1 MIDLTDTVII
11 EMMLKLDTTS
21 EIQQNEVP
29 SLLSEKTKTS
39 KHSQPSKSLS
49 YNTSTSSVRAKAFA
63 ELATS
68 NEQAEFDVL
77 IAEKEKARRECEA
90 QDELRKATER
100 AKYDHDMAILKARKL
115 KAVANVKLDAIEQSV
130 DSKDT
135 AIRKLN
141 VKHEDTSKR
150 TRTWLG
156 DQRQVINDNNSEEL
170 SDLYEQKETITNLP
184 TNYHPENPVF
194 HRKVA
199 ESQDNNNQH
208 RPSEMQYCFN
218 AIVATNERLVESLAK
233 QSLPK
238 YPPDLFT
245 GDVTMFYAWK
255 QAFKAMIRDTGISP
269 EQEVNY
275 LYKYTSGEPQRLLN
289 SFRKCQRK
297 DPKKLLSEVWTELES
312 QFGIAAITHSLLEQL
327 RENAKFEE
335 NYRKRLL
342 EFSDLCADVVY
353 QLDEL
358 PCLACL
364 IYPTAIR
371 PIAEKLP
378 VSLQRKWE
386 KKVAGFAI
394 EHHDA
399 YPGFRVFAKTIGKQ
413 AKLRNHPNIVSE
425 ETQKKKWRPGKHPEE
440 CRILKAD
447 VEDDNKT
454 YCLFHSCDGHKLKDC
469 KTFARKTLQEK
480 IEWIRKAGL
489 CFRCLSSKHI
499 ARDCKADIKCAE
511 CDSDQHSALLHREKK
526 KDDEEKKAGS
536 AGDRSEVTSSCTEI
550 CKNDNRGLSASK
562 IVLVDV
568 SLRERPND
576 THRVYVLLDEQSNA
590 SLISPKL
597 TDKLGIKGKS
607 EKYLLSTC
615 SGSKEVRYG

>member
-1 MIDLTDTVII
+1 MIDLADTIII
-11 EMMLKLDTTS
+11 EIMLKLDTTS

-63 ELATS
+63 ELATA

-77 IAEKEKARRECEA
+77 ISEKEKARRECEA

-115 KAVANVKLDAIEQSV
+115 KAVANAKLDAIEQSV
-130 DSKDT
+130 DGKDT

-184 TNYHPENPVF
+184 TKYHPENPVF
-194 HRKVA
+194 HRKVT

-218 AIVATNERLVESLAK
+218 AIIATNERLVESLAK

-238 YPPDLFT
+238 CPPDLFT

-255 QAFKAMIRDTGISP
+255 QAFKAMIRDMGISP

-275 LYKYTSGEPQRLLN
+275 LYKYTSGEPRRLLN

-312 QFGIAAITHSLLEQL
+312 RFAITHSLLEQL
-327 RENAKFEE
+327 REKAKFEE
-335 NYRKRLL
+335 NDRKR
-342 EFSDLCADVVY
+342 
-353 QLDEL
+353 
-358 PCLACL
+358 
-364 IYPTAIR
+364 
-371 PIAEKLP
+371 
-378 VSLQRKWE
+378 
-386 KKVAGFAI
+386 
-394 EHHDA
+394 
-399 YPGFRVFAKTIGKQ
+399 
-413 AKLRNHPNIVSE
+413 
-425 ETQKKKWRPGKHPEE
+425 
-440 CRILKAD
+440 
-447 VEDDNKT
+447 
-454 YCLFHSCDGHKLKDC
+454 
-469 KTFARKTLQEK
+469 
-480 IEWIRKAGL
+480 
-489 CFRCLSSKHI
+489 
-499 ARDCKADIKCAE
+499 
-511 CDSDQHSALLHREKK
+511 DS
-526 KDDEEKKAGS
+526 
-536 AGDRSEVTSSCTEI
+536 
-550 CKNDNRGLSASK
+550 
-562 IVLVDV
+562 
-568 SLRERPND
+568 
-576 THRVYVLLDEQSNA
+576 
-590 SLISPKL
+590 
-597 TDKLGIKGKS
+597 
-607 EKYLLSTC
+607 
-615 SGSKEVRYG
+615 